1 MKKNIHYKNYIRLFI
16 PIFLITVSCSK
27 NNSTI
32 EERLKNIPEGY
43 GLLQVE
49 TADIQFQEE
58 SVNGKK
64 GASANFVTQN
74 NSTSLA
80 SKRSGFKCEVS
91 LEPIINS
98 TNIKNS
104 NKIDKQGSSVTKTV
118 AGGVRYRLYIFDKIS
133 GDIVDSASY
142 IRGQEH
148 NAEPIKILGN
158 KEYTIIAYSN
168 NSTQKFPAYLSNK
181 ANINTAEILNGDVNF
196 MFHSQDIKIAT
207 KSDNTIK
214 IKFRHMFSEV
224 TTTIKLDNSTA
235 SHSYIRNISEAT
247 FINPAYETT
256 KFKVKDQ
263 TIEGITPKVSGA
275 PVTFDFIP
283 FTNTTTKSITS
294 NAPTIVHSSG
304 SPGQM
309 IIEALTIGNVT
320 RGGIVIN
327 DINLT
332 PGVKYNLVLTFNV
345 PETLEIL
352 DNPYFQYYDG
362 SGSNG
367 TKTFEHEVTLNN
379 PTFGAQMD
387 IFYLDNSFQL
397 YVNDKPVF
405 SEEIDFEN
413 YLGSDVQFSDGTWYG
428 SPGSGTSVIYYVN
441 DSKPRKEIPIIRL
454 VIDENGLITLYG
466 RKSLNQTL
474 RVLSFRGNITYT
486 PIEFI
491 KNGSNKIRFKST
503 NWNITDVWGRLYG
516 IRVKN

>member
-1 MKKNIHYKNYIRLFI
+1 MYLKNCIRLFA
-16 PIFLITVSCSK
+16 PILLMIVSCSK
-27 NNSTI
+27 NDLTI
-32 EERLKNIPEGY
+32 EEKLKNLPEGY
-43 GLLQVE
+43 ALLQVE
-49 TADIQFQEE
+49 TVDIQFQQE

-64 GASANFVTQN
+64 EASAKFATNN
-74 NSTSLA
+74 NSKSLP
-80 SKRSGFKCEVS
+80 SNGNGFKCEVS
-91 LEPIINS
+91 LEPISNS
-98 TNIKNS
+98 PNFKNL
-104 NKIDKQGSSVTKTV
+104 NRIDKQGSLVTKTV
-118 AGGVRYRLYIFDKIS
+118 EKGIRYRLYIFDKIS

-142 IRGQEH
+142 VRGEEYK
-148 NAEPIKILGN
+148 AEPIKILGN
-158 KEYTIIAYSN
+158 KEYTIIAYSD
-168 NSTQKFPAYLSNK
+168 NSDEKFPAYLSNK
-181 ANINTAEILNGDVNF
+181 ANIKTAEILNGDVNF
-196 MFHSQDIKIAT
+196 MFHTEDIMIAT
-207 KSDNTIK
+207 KSDNVIK
-214 IKFRHMFSEV
+214 IKFKHMFSEV
-224 TTTIKLDNSTA
+224 TTTVKLDNATA
-235 SHSYIRNISEAT
+235 GHSYIRNISEAT

-309 IIEALTIGNVT
+309 TIEALTIGNVT
-320 RGGIVIN
+320 RGGLVIN

-345 PETLEIL
+345 PETLEVL

-397 YVNDKPVF
+397 YINDKPVF
-405 SEEIDFEN
+405 SKELDFEDI
-413 YLGSDVQFSDGTWYG
+413 LGSDVMFSDGTWYG

-441 DSKPRKEIPIIRL
+441 NAKPRKEIPIVRL
-454 VIDENGLITLYG
+454 VIDENGLISLYG
-466 RKSLNQTL
+466 RKNLDQTL
-474 RVLSFRGNITYT
+474 RVLNFRGSINYT
-486 PIEFI
+486 PVEFI

-516 IRVKN
+516 IRLKNP